1 MSTITQLE
9 RHTVLAST
17 TLNGVLDSEATYEIV
32 DNILIISHNDE
43 WHNTYNTRFRKK
55 IY

>member
-9 RHTVLAST
+9 RHTVLSST

-43 WHNTYNTRFRKK
+43 
-55 IY
+55 

>member
-1 MSTITQLE
+1 MSIITQLE
-9 RHTVLAST
+9 RHTILASTTLT

-43 WHNTYNTRFRKK
+43 
-55 IY
+55 